1 MHLTENYRQF
11 FMDLAP
17 NNNAEWFNINRKRY
31 EKDVKVPF
39 NNLVNAL
46 IEELAAIDPNLKGIK
61 ASDCI
66 FRINRDIRFS
76 KDKTPYKLQMSAAIA
91 PGGKKNMTY
100 PGFYFEATPEGINIY
115 GGVYMAEKSQLEAIR
130 THIANNLSEF
140 EKLITEK
147 DFVKKYGGEILGEKQ
162 VRLAPELKEA
172 AAKQPLIFN
181 KQFYYKASLDET
193 FLTKENLI
201 DTLCDYFKTAQPL
214 GAFLSKVL

>member
-46 IEELAAIDPNLKGIK
+46 IEKLAAIDPNLKGIK

-214 GAFLSKVL
+214 GTFLSKVL